1 MASFQT
7 VRLSRGRHPSPRHGV
22 CVAELASML
31 AHERFSDR
39 PSCAC
44 PAVTAFLRGYND
56 RIDDDRRQDL
66 YAIASL
72 LVGSRRAETVT
83 TQRAEALVD
92 LAWRHRLRVGPAGA
106 IQRYPDLVRA
116 TRFET
121 CEAAGDHLGRC
132 ARRSGAVHRDVLDTV
147 TALLARPVP
156 ESRDPGPAQRV
167 WPPSQVTA
175 PVPLARDA
183 AAT

>member
-1 MASFQT
+1 MATFQT
-7 VRLSRGRHPSPRHGV
+7 VRLSRGRHTSPQHGV

-44 PAVTAFLRGYND
+44 PAVAAFLRGYND
-56 RIDDDRRQDL
+56 RVDDVRRQDL
-66 YAIASL
+66 YALASL

-83 TQRAEALVD
+83 TARAEALIA
-92 LAWRHRLRVGPAGA
+92 LAWKHRLRVGVIP
-106 IQRYPDLVRA
+106 RYLDLARA
-116 TRFET
+116 TRFES

-132 ARRSGAVHRDVLDTV
+132 ARRSDAVHRDVLATV
-147 TALLARPVP
+147 SALLARPDAAAA
-156 ESRDPGPAQRV
+156 RADTPGAP
-167 WPPSQVTA
+167 A
-175 PVPLARDA
+175 PVAHDA

>member
-7 VRLSRGRHPSPRHGV
+7 VRLSRGRHSSPRHGV

-31 AHERFSDR
+31 ADERFSDR

-56 RIDDDRRQDL
+56 QLDDERRQDL

-83 TQRAEALVD
+83 TERAEALID
-92 LAWRHRLRVGPAGA
+92 LAWRHRLRVGPVH
-106 IQRYPDLVRA
+106 RYPDFVRA

-132 ARRSGAVHRDVLDTV
+132 ARRSDAVHADVLQTV
-147 TALLARPVP
+147 AALLARPVP
-156 ESRDPGPAQRV
+156 ESRDPGPARRV
-167 WPPSQVTA
+167 WAASQGEA
-175 PVPLARDA
+175 PIPLAGDA
-183 AAT
+183 VSS

>member
-1 MASFQT
+1 
-7 VRLSRGRHPSPRHGV
+7 
-22 CVAELASML
+22 VAELASML

-56 RIDDDRRQDL
+56 RIDDERRQDL

-92 LAWRHRLRVGPAGA
+92 LAWRHRLRVGPV
-106 IQRYPDLVRA
+106 QRYPDLVRA

-132 ARRSGAVHRDVLDTV
+132 ARRSDAVHGDVLETV

-167 WPPSQVTA
+167 WRPSQVPA
-175 PVPLARDA
+175 PVPLAADVA
-183 AAT
+183 AS